1 MRPDYGQARI
11 TLGLDFRV
19 SNGQGSKLPSSIGR
33 SGVKRR
39 ADSAEVERT
48 ARPLA
53 ACRSTSSV
61 NLISPLSI
69 PARTLRAL
77 ILRSIATDT
86 FAVLR
91 WSPLRTVVAGRS
103 VGVRHRMHARTL
115 LIAIFTAFVAV
126 LALAGSPAPARAD
139 GTAAAQAQCVNA
151 DGSPILDPA
160 TGAPVPCAAADAQ
173 PPAATPDPAQ
183 TTPDPGAPATDP
195 APASQPPATVDTST
209 TPQTDAPSAGTQE
222 PQSVEPGTS
231 KSNPSVKHEGKPRKR
246 HRHGQP
252 ADSGHTGPDDSKP
265 PPPPSSLLKPGGSPG
280 GTTDSGSGGPSTG
293 AVGGGGTFPL
303 VSGPVIVPHA
313 VPNIVLDTFRVPPFL
328 LPIYQAAG
336 VEYGVRWEVLAAINS
351 IETDY
356 GRNLSVSTAGAEG
369 WMQFMPG
376 TWATYG
382 VDANRDGRKDPYNP
396 VDAIFAAARYLKAA
410 GAGDSLQKA
419 IFSYNHAQ
427 WYVDDVLARARALS
441 AIPAEVIG
449 SLSGLTLGR
458 FPIAAPST
466 YAGRLD
472 TRAKTGRVT
481 SGNAALTVG
490 SSAARRGMRIYTR
503 PGAPVVAVQDAT
515 VVAIGTNRRL
525 GRYIRLRDAYGNTYT
540 YAHLAKVAALHPV
553 PKPRAESE
561 QAIRRELGLD
571 GKDPKPTGSATAGK
585 QTSTPQSSAQ
595 TLSATTLA
603 APATTGSPA
612 TSGVAAP
619 IFTTQHPGGNV
630 GALTGDAPTD
640 TGATGATPA
649 ATSTDPVASAPAA
662 TVPVEKTSTAAL
674 IRGVATTPDA
684 TLTAA
689 ADSSGRPP
697 LYLRLR
703 AYARLAMAKLDAA
716 APAVDVSTFG
726 AYFADRPA
734 GLKRGDYVLK
744 PMRRGAKV
752 IAGTIIGRVGLASL
766 RRTQGTSAGDRV
778 AERKA
783 AKQLHLARVPHLYFE
798 VRPAGRKSPRIDPKP
813 ILDGWR
819 LLDETA
825 IYRARNPV
833 VHSASAS
840 DKLTIGQILL
850 MSKDQLAR
858 HVLANPN
865 IKMYECGRQ
874 DVQAGVIDRRVLAT
888 LEFLVSRGMNPTVTA
903 LKCGHSLYTTSGN
916 ISEHST
922 GDAVD
927 IAAINGTPINGHQ
940 GPGSITDKAVRQLI
954 TLQGTMKP
962 HQIITLMQYPG
973 TDNTLALADHYD
985 HIHVGFHES
994 ATETSA
1000 LKPSQWD
1007 RLINGLERIRN
1018 PTIIGA
1024 GQVAA
1029 AARDRASRAQ
1039 RSGPTPVRVTAAVD
1053 AADIIAD
1060 TPYIWGG
1067 GHSSFQAQGYDCSG
1081 SVSWVLHGAGL
1092 LDQPLTSGD
1101 LERYGDPG
1109 PGRWITIYANAAHTF
1124 MVIGGWRYDT
1134 GNLPSTGTRWS
1145 DSGRSTAGFVARHPP
1160 GL

>member
-1 MRPDYGQARI
+1 
-11 TLGLDFRV
+11 
-19 SNGQGSKLPSSIGR
+19 
-33 SGVKRR
+33 
-39 ADSAEVERT
+39 
-48 ARPLA
+48 
-53 ACRSTSSV
+53 
-61 NLISPLSI
+61 
-69 PARTLRAL
+69 
-77 ILRSIATDT
+77 
-86 FAVLR
+86 
-91 WSPLRTVVAGRS
+91 
-103 VGVRHRMHARTL
+103 MHARTL
-115 LIAIFTAFVAV
+115 LIAIITAFFAV

-139 GTAAAQAQCVNA
+139 DAAATQAQCVNA
-151 DGSPILDPA
+151 DGSPIIDPG
-160 TGAPVPCAAADAQ
+160 TGAPVPCPASDPQ
-173 PPAATPDPAQ
+173 PPAATPDPAPATPDPAA
-183 TTPDPGAPATDP
+183 TTPDPAPPASDP
-195 APASQPPATVDTST
+195 APSVQPPATVDTST
-209 TPQTDAPSAGTQE
+209 TPQTDAPSSGTQE
-222 PQSVEPGTS
+222 PQTVEPGTANS
-231 KSNPSVKHEGKPRKR
+231 KPKAKHETSSRKR
-246 HRHGQP
+246 SKHRQTG
-252 ADSGHTGPDDSKP
+252 DSGHTGPDDSNP
-265 PPPPSSLLKPGGSPG
+265 PPPPSSLLKPGGAG
-280 GTTDSGSGGPSTG
+280 GSGGSGGGTGPPSTG

-313 VPNIVLDTFRVPPFL
+313 IPNIVLDTFRVPPFL

-396 VDAIFAAARYLKAA
+396 VDAIFTAARYLKAA
-410 GAGDSLQKA
+410 GAGDSLQRA

-441 AIPAEVIG
+441 AVPAEVIG

-472 TRAKTGRVT
+472 THAKTGRVKA
-481 SGNAALTVG
+481 GNAALTVG

-515 VVAIGTNRRL
+515 VVSIGTNRRL
-525 GRYIRLRDAYGNTYT
+525 GRYVRLRDAYGNTYT

-561 QAIRRELGLD
+561 RAIRRELGLD

-585 QTSTPQSSAQ
+585 QTPTPQTAAQ
-595 TLSATTLA
+595 TLAATPLTG
-603 APATTGSPA
+603 APAATAATGA
-612 TSGVAAP
+612 GTVAAP
-619 IFTTQHPGGNV
+619 LFTTTHPGG
-630 GALTGDAPTD
+630 T
-640 TGATGATPA
+640 ATGPA
-649 ATSTDPVASAPAA
+649 ASPPVAAAPVASAPVVST
-662 TVPVEKTSTAAL
+662 TVTPSPVEQTSTAAL
-674 IRGVATTPDA
+674 MRGVATAPDA
-684 TLTAA
+684 PLTAA

-697 LYLRLR
+697 LYVRLR
-703 AYARLAMAKLDAA
+703 TYAKLAMAKLDAA

-726 AYFADRPA
+726 AYFADRPV

-752 IAGTIIGRVGLASL
+752 IAGTIIGRVGMASL
-766 RRTQGTSAGDRV
+766 RRTQGTGSGDRV
-778 AERKA
+778 AEQRAARK
-783 AKQLHLARVPHLYFE
+783 LHLTRVPHLYFE

-833 VHSASAS
+833 VHSASVS

-874 DVQAGVIDRRVLAT
+874 DVEAGVIDRRVLAT
-888 LEFLVSRGMNPTVTA
+888 LEFLVSRDMNPTVTA

-927 IAAINGTPINGHQ
+927 IAAINGIPINGHQ

-994 ATETSA
+994 AIETSA

-1029 AARDRASRAQ
+1029 AARDRAARAQ
-1039 RSGPTPVRVTAAVD
+1039 HSGPTPARVTAAVD

-1067 GHSSFQAQGYDCSG
+1067 GHDGFQALGYDCSG

-1092 LDQPLTSGD
+1092 LDQPLTSGE

-1109 PGRWITIYANAAHTF
+1109 PGRWITIYANAVHTF

-1145 DSGRSTAGFVARHPP
+1145 DTGRSTAGFVARHPP

>member
-1 MRPDYGQARI
+1 
-11 TLGLDFRV
+11 
-19 SNGQGSKLPSSIGR
+19 
-33 SGVKRR
+33 
-39 ADSAEVERT
+39 
-48 ARPLA
+48 
-53 ACRSTSSV
+53 
-61 NLISPLSI
+61 
-69 PARTLRAL
+69 
-77 ILRSIATDT
+77 
-86 FAVLR
+86 
-91 WSPLRTVVAGRS
+91 
-103 VGVRHRMHARTL
+103 MHARTL
-115 LIAIFTAFVAV
+115 LIAIITAFLAV
-126 LALAGSPAPARAD
+126 LALAGSPARARAD
-139 GTAAAQAQCVNA
+139 APSAGQAQCVNA
-151 DGSPILDPA
+151 DGSPIIDPA
-160 TGAPVPCAAADAQ
+160 TGAPVPCSATDPQ
-173 PPAATPDPAQ
+173 PPAATPDPAPPA
-183 TTPDPGAPATDP
+183 PDPTTPATDP
-195 APASQPPATVDTST
+195 APASAPAAPMDTST

-231 KSNPSVKHEGKPRKR
+231 KSNPISKHQGKPRKR

-252 ADSGHTGPDDSKP
+252 ADPGHTGPDDSNP
-265 PPPPSSLLKPGGSPG
+265 PPPPSSLIRPGGS
-280 GTTDSGSGGPSTG
+280 SGSGGTSGSGSGAPAD

-396 VDAIFAAARYLKAA
+396 VDAIFTAARYLKAA

-458 FPIAAPST
+458 FPIAARAT

-472 TRAKTGRVT
+472 TKARTGRVR
-481 SGNAALTVG
+481 SGSAALTVG
-490 SSAARRGMRIYTR
+490 SSATRRGMRIYTR

-515 VVAIGTNRRL
+515 VVSIGTNRRL
-525 GRYIRLRDAYGNTYT
+525 GRYVRLRDAYGNTYT
-540 YAHLAKVAALHPV
+540 YAHLAKVATLHPV

-561 QAIRRELGLD
+561 SAIRRELGLD
-571 GKDPKPTGSATAGK
+571 GKDPKPTGSATAGSQTATP
-585 QTSTPQSSAQ
+585 QTSAQ
-595 TLSATTLA
+595 KLSASTL
-603 APATTGSPA
+603 PNTPTTTGVSVA
-612 TSGVAAP
+612 SGTTGVSAASGLAAP
-619 IFTTQHPGGNV
+619 IFTTQHPGGN
-630 GALTGDAPTD
+630 GAAAPP
-640 TGATGATPA
+640 AAPAQAPAAPSTPA
-649 ATSTDPVASAPAA
+649 APVPAA
-662 TVPVEKTSTAAL
+662 TPPVEQPSTAAL
-674 IRGVATTPDA
+674 VRGVATTPDA
-684 TLTAA
+684 PLTAA

-703 AYARLAMAKLDAA
+703 AYAKLAMAKLDAA
-716 APAVDVSTFG
+716 APTVDVSTFG
-726 AYFADRPA
+726 AYFADKPA

-744 PMRRGAKV
+744 PMRKGAKV
-752 IAGTIIGRVGLASL
+752 IAGTIIGRVGMASL
-766 RRTQGTSAGDRV
+766 RRSQGTSAGDRV
-778 AERKA
+778 AEQKA
-783 AKQLHLARVPHLYFE
+783 ARQLHLKRVPHLYFE

-888 LEFLVSRGMNPTVTA
+888 LEFLVSRGIDPTVTA

-962 HQIITLMQYPG
+962 HQ
-973 TDNTLALADHYD
+973 
-985 HIHVGFHES
+985 
-994 ATETSA
+994 
-1000 LKPSQWD
+1000 
-1007 RLINGLERIRN
+1007 
-1018 PTIIGA
+1018 
-1024 GQVAA
+1024 
-1029 AARDRASRAQ
+1029 
-1039 RSGPTPVRVTAAVD
+1039 
-1053 AADIIAD
+1053 
-1060 TPYIWGG
+1060 
-1067 GHSSFQAQGYDCSG
+1067 
-1081 SVSWVLHGAGL
+1081 
-1092 LDQPLTSGD
+1092 
-1101 LERYGDPG
+1101 
-1109 PGRWITIYANAAHTF
+1109 
-1124 MVIGGWRYDT
+1124 
-1134 GNLPSTGTRWS
+1134 
-1145 DSGRSTAGFVARHPP
+1145 
-1160 GL
+1160 